1 MGKHG
6 IGLNFFIFLV
16 GFLKG
21 GGLVV
26 KLLVTKLL
34 VTKVLGDRTEL
45 SNDKVAQNYIYGII
59 FGDAKFN
66 HAPPP

>member
-1 MGKHG
+1 M
-6 IGLNFFIFLV
+6 FLD

-21 GGLVV
+21 GGLVE

-45 SNDKVAQNYIYGII
+45 SNDKVGQNYIYGII
-59 FGDAKFN
+59 FSDANFT
-66 HAPPP
+66 HAPLLEKMGTALRYK